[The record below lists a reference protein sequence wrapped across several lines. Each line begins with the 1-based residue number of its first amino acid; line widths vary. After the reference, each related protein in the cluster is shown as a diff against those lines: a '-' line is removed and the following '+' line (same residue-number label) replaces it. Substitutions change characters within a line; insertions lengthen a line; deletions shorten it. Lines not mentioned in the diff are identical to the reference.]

1 MSSFSKRTSC
11 LFFIAVFLFSTVFGG
26 VAGGLSSWL
35 ITKNLKM
42 ETGQDGFN
50 FGGSQ
55 VYKVEEESA
64 YIDAV
69 KKVSPAVVSI
79 TLTKNVTSLFG
90 DIYQESGGGTG
101 FIINSDGLI
110 LTNKHV
116 VSEQNAEYSVITA
129 DGKKYDVKSKSLDP
143 IGDLAIIKIDAN
155 ALPVVELSDS
165 DALKIG
171 QRVIAIGN
179 ALNEYQ
185 NTVTT
190 GIVSAVDRTVVAG
203 DGMGQNEQLE
213 NMIQTDAAINPGNSG
228 GPLLDISGRVIG
240 INTAIDSQAS
250 GIGFAI
256 PINQA
261 KSAIESYLKSNK
273 IVRPR
278 LGVRYM
284 PLSPEFSALNQL
296 DVSEG
301 ALIYAGEKLG
311 ELPVIPGGPADKAG
325 LQVNDIIVAINGEK
339 ISENHSLAGLLQQYQ
354 PGDEIEVDY
363 LRKGEKQKTK
373 IILDEM
379 K

>member
-1 MSSFSKRTSC
+1 MSSFSKRVSC
-11 LFFIAVFLFSTVFGG
+11 LLFVIVFLASVIGG
-26 VAGGLSSWL
+26 GLAGGLAAWMVG
-35 ITKNLKM
+35 KNIKAD
-42 ETGQDGFN
+42 TQVDGFSLN
-50 FGGSQ
+50 GTQ

-64 YIDAV
+64 FIDAV

-79 TLTKNVTSLFG
+79 TLTKNVTSVFG
-90 DIYQESGGGTG
+90 DVYQQSGGGTG
-101 FIINSDGLI
+101 FVINSDGLI

-116 VSEQNAEYSVITA
+116 VSEEDAQYTVLTA

-143 IGDLAIIKIDAN
+143 VGDLAIVKIEAN
-155 ALPVVELSDS
+155 GLPVVELADS
-165 DALKIG
+165 DNLKIG

-203 DGMGQNEQLE
+203 DGMGLNEQLE

-250 GIGFAI
+250 NIGFAI
-256 PINQA
+256 PINLA
-261 KSAIESYLKSNK
+261 KSAIESYLVSNK

-278 LGVRYM
+278 LGIRYL
-284 PLSPEFSALNQL
+284 PLSPELAALNQL
-296 DVSEG
+296 EVTEG

-311 ELPVIPGGPADKAG
+311 ELPVVPGGPADKAG
-325 LQVNDIIVAINGEK
+325 LQVNDILVAINGEK
-339 ISENHSLAGLLQQYQ
+339 ISENHSLAGLLQQYK
-354 PGDEIEVDY
+354 PGDEVEVEY
-363 LRKGEKQKTK
+363 IRKGEKNKVK